1 MTAMS
6 RIAVFGATGLT
17 GGLVVRQAL
26 AHGHEVA
33 ALVRDPARV
42 TLRHP
47 NLIVMAGSPTSL
59 ADVERC
65 VQGAGA
71 VIHCLG
77 IGGKGDGRPSTLV
90 SDSVKAVLA
99 AMQRHGAARIVCM
112 SNVGAGG
119 SGTWVANRLVIPLF
133 LRWLLPIIEDKN
145 RMEAALRAS
154 PVEWVSV
161 RLPNIVEGP
170 DRPLRVSAIGR
181 GIGLSITA
189 ESAARFLLEQAGSH
203 EHLRSA
209 PSVSN

>member
-1 MTAMS
+1 MTPMP

-26 AHGHEVA
+26 AQGHEVA

-47 NLIVMAGSPTSL
+47 SLIVMAGSPTSM

-65 VQGAGA
+65 VQGASA

-90 SDSVKAVLA
+90 SDSAKAVLA
-99 AMQRHGAARIVCM
+99 AMQRHGTARIVCM

-119 SGTWVANRLVIPLF
+119 QWHLGRQPAGHPPVLEMVAAHHRGQEPHGSGLASKPCRVGVGASAEHRG
-133 LRWLLPIIEDKN
+133 RA
-145 RMEAALRAS
+145 RQAAARERQRSRHRTFHHGRVGS
-154 PVEWVSV
+154 PFPSGAG
-161 RLPNIVEGP
+161 RLP
-170 DRPLRVSAIGR
+170 
-181 GIGLSITA
+181 
-189 ESAARFLLEQAGSH
+189 
-203 EHLRSA
+203 
-209 PSVSN
+209 